1 MYICVYI
8 ELLGMK
14 FSKDLIAASSS
25 PIILSI
31 LTEGDCYGYQIIK
44 KVKEISEGNLEWA
57 DGMLY
62 PVLHKLEEKGM
73 ISSYWKVSDEG
84 RKRKY
89 YTLLD
94 QGKITLTTEQENWS
108 MINLLLT
115 NLWKPNQI

>member
-1 MYICVYI
+1 MYIYKYI

-31 LTEGDCYGYQIIK
+31 LEEGDCYGYQIIK
-44 KVKEISEGNLEWA
+44 KVKEISHGNLEWA